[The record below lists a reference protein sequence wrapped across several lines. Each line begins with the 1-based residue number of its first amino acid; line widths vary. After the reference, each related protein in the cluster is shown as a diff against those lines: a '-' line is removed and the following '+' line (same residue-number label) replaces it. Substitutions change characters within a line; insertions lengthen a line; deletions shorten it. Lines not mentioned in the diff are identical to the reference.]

1 MSVHNSGQSRL
12 STFRTYLE
20 SRCSMTSSLFYR
32 RLATCMV
39 IAGSLILISLSSL
52 FSVHSFQS
60 WVSWDSVHASM
71 GTVEILQA
79 EDDINDVQFAWWST
93 FAISVIYIV
102 LSFVIGEEARDS
114 YRWVHEQLTRKR
126 EVPKLVLPS

>member
-1 MSVHNSGQSRL
+1 
-12 STFRTYLE
+12 
-20 SRCSMTSSLFYR
+20 
-32 RLATCMV
+32 MV